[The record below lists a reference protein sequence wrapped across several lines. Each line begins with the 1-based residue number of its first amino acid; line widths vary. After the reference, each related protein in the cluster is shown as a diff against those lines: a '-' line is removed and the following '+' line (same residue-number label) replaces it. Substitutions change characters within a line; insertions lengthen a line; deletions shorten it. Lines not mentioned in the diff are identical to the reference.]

1 LKTHSIIFGINGLK
15 LNFNEINFFK
25 NYKPWGIILFSRNI
39 DNLDQVKNLTNNI
52 KDIFKD
58 KNFPILIDQEGGKV
72 NRFKK
77 IINLDK
83 YTAKHFGDIFKNKKI
98 FYKDFSKFLK
108 ANVSILKYCGININ
122 TVPVLDLF
130 NNDKRSVIGNRSF
143 SKDPKIVRKISKYLT
158 KFYNN
163 FGIETVI
170 KHIPGHGCTNVDSH
184 FKLPRVKFSLDY
196 LKKNDF
202 DTFKKNSANLAMTA
216 HILYEK
222 LDPKKCATQSKYI
235 IHDIV
240 RKYLNFKGII
250 MSDDL
255 SMKALSGS
263 LAVKAKL
270 SLDAGCNLLLHCNG
284 KIDEM
289 KQLSLVVPQID
300 NFTYKITKKIKSNFN
315 KFNSRIS

>member
-1 LKTHSIIFGINGLK
+1 MKTHSIIFGIKGLK

-58 KNFPILIDQEGGKV
+58 KNYPILIDQEGGKV

-202 DTFKKNSANLAMTA
+202 DPFKKNSANLAMTA

>member
-1 LKTHSIIFGINGLK
+1 LKTHSIIFGIKGLK

-52 KDIFKD
+52 KNIFKD
-58 KNFPILIDQEGGKV
+58 KNYPILIDQEGGKV

-202 DTFKKNSANLAMTA
+202 DPFKKNSANLAMTA

-270 SLDAGCNLLLHCNG
+270 SLDAGCNLLLHCNR

-289 KQLSLVVPQID
+289 KP
-300 NFTYKITKKIKSNFN
+300 
-315 KFNSRIS
+315 

>member
-1 LKTHSIIFGINGLK
+1 LKTHSIIFGIKGLK

-58 KNFPILIDQEGGKV
+58 KNYPILIDQEGGKV

-202 DTFKKNSANLAMTA
+202 DPFKKNSANLAMTA